1 MRLTRDQFFT
11 LLGLVREEI
20 TVKPYKRHFNYA
32 TCRARRV
39 TENAFGILCHIFR
52 IFVTPINLKP
62 ETVDLV
68 IFVSCCLHNW
78 IRDGFIARNPKG
90 LVTHPQHELPTQ
102 NMIPLAYVGGY
113 AKAEGLK

>member
-1 MRLTRDQFFT
+1 M
-11 LLGLVREEI
+11 
-20 TVKPYKRHFNYA
+20 KPYTHKQAIADVHKRNFNYA

-39 TENAFGILCHIFR
+39 TENAFCILCHIFR
-52 IFVTPINLKP
+52 ISFTPINLKP

-78 IRDGFIARNPKG
+78 IRDDFIARNPKG
-90 LVTHPQHELPTQ
+90 PVTHPQHELPTQ

-113 AKAEGLK
+113 VKAEGFKSSALLRGA